1 MTAHMVTLPDVAD
14 LDVEDAKQVLRSAA
28 RKNRSRR
35 STHVRE
41 GLVDSWVRTALDFI
55 GDAEVIAAY
64 VSVKDEPPTHELCE
78 AITAAGKKP
87 IAFPNSGRSCP
98 ERWGMVSGTGRSSGH
113 GPRPPPGARRGV
125 PDLQGARRRRRPARP
140 RHPGRAPRAAH
151 RPRRRWV
158 RPHSQAGQAGRPHR
172 SDDLPPT
179 STWRPSFPQDPMD
192 VCVHYVILP
201 DRWGSVS

>member
-64 VSVKDEPPTHELCE
+64 GSVKDEPPTHELCE
-78 AITAAGKKP
+78 AITAAGKKLLLP
-87 IAFPNSGRSCP
+87 KLGPKLSR
-98 ERWGMVSGTGRSSGH
+98 EWGWYR
-113 GPRPPPGARRGV
+113 GPDDLQVMAPGRPPEPGGECLTSKVLDAVDVLLV
-125 PDLQGARRRRRPARP
+125 PAILVGRHGQRIGQGGGWYDRILKQ
-140 RHPGRAPRAAH
+140 
-151 RPRRRWV
+151 V
-158 RPHSQAGQAGRPHR
+158 RPDARIGAMIYP
-172 SDDLPPT
+172 DEYVEAEL
-179 STWRPSFPQDPMD
+179 PQDPMD

-201 DRWGSVS
+201 DRSGSVS

>member
-64 VSVKDEPPTHELCE
+64 VSVKDEPPTH
-78 AITAAGKKP
+78 
-87 IAFPNSGRSCP
+87 
-98 ERWGMVSGTGRSSGH
+98 
-113 GPRPPPGARRGV
+113 RR
-125 PDLQGARRRRRPARP
+125 
-140 RHPGRAPRAAH
+140 
-151 RPRRRWV
+151 
-158 RPHSQAGQAGRPHR
+158 
-172 SDDLPPT
+172 
-179 STWRPSFPQDPMD
+179 
-192 VCVHYVILP
+192 
-201 DRWGSVS
+201 